1 MRCIV
6 HAISQSRADELAKRL
21 DTEGHAV
28 ARRCRGTDEV
38 GDADAATVVLVDR
51 ELGVEVIGALCK
63 RLGLTS
69 GEATPAP
76 MVVTFGGAL
85 STNDAERLAR
95 AGVDGD
101 VGALDE
107 GFGAR
112 LRFIQRKADDRAG
125 ANRVPAVEGS
135 MDRGATVEGS
145 TVGGSTVG
153 VPAVGGS
160 MDRGATQA
168 PSLDTETRRVNGAL
182 GFATEGTAL
191 ERLAADRLR
200 MLSALAANVGHE
212 VNNSLVY
219 VMANVRMAKDRLRR
233 HPPREDDDTIELLE
247 EALEGTERIAQIVA
261 DLGRFRVTEA
271 LSETD
276 VLDVLD
282 ACLRMTRST
291 LRSRVHIVRDFH
303 DVPLVRANEARFAQA
318 VLNVLMNVEHAI
330 PTRTSSS
337 SSTSPPPSLPTI
349 TITTR
354 ASGDHVLIEVR
365 DTGHGIAKE
374 HVDRLF
380 EPFFTTKKDRGHLGL
395 GLSICKALIASQGGD
410 VTVTSDV
417 GHGTT
422 VTLKLPAVPAAAP
435 SAEDPKRQ
443 EKGRRR
449 VLVVDDE
456 PFVARSIRDSLGRYD
471 IDIASG
477 GREAIALIDAGP
489 YDAIVCDVMMPG
501 MSGQDLY
508 EELTSRRR
516 GEEARIVFITG
527 GAYTADAAS
536 FVAKV
541 KNPCVEKPFDMSAL
555 VAAIEDVARAQVA
568 RP

>member
-51 ELGVEVIGALCK
+51 ELGVEAIGVLCK

-112 LRFIQRKADDRAG
+112 LRFVQRKADDRAG
-125 ANRVPAVEGS
+125 AS
-135 MDRGATVEGS
+135 RGATVEGS
-145 TVGGSTVG
+145 TVEGA
-153 VPAVGGS
+153 AVGGPAIV
-160 MDRGATQA
+160 DRGATQV
-168 PSLDTETRRVNGAL
+168 PSLDAEARRVNGAL

-233 HPPREDDDTIELLE
+233 HPPREDDDSIELLE

-291 LRSRVHIVRDFH
+291 LRSRVHIVREFH

-417 GHGTT
+417 GRGTT
-422 VTLKLPAVPAAAP
+422 VTLKLPAVPAAVP